1 MANENKKPVTGVSL
15 NKSTLTIKVNSSEQL
30 IAIFSPTDATNQ
42 KVTWSS
48 SNGDVATVDANGHVA
63 GLKEGN
69 ATITV
74 TTEDGNKTATCEV
87 IVDDLLQLYQSDII
101 VKKGDTFQLTALYI
115 GTKKLTWSSNNTA
128 VATVNANGKVTTGNE
143 CGEATITVTT
153 TDISKTDTCTVKVV
167 SETTEEQS
175 TWIDKYVPL
184 YDKEQNGYILAI
196 DLKDKNNV
204 DFTGQILT
212 QGNLENFGGS
222 IFISETETL
231 SCLLTSVS
239 FHKEVYQPGVLEL
252 VIDTNGK
259 LAHFGA
265 FVTLGYIE
273 DLTDNT
279 KSPICHTVAKKYYI
293 FEKKKKGRYVTLR
306 AYSVDKFLTIDK
318 FNQAF
323 TRKKFVE
330 EMVESSII
338 NYKDTANI
346 GAFYTHID
354 YDGTDSS
361 NKIVKNLHHISYKS
375 EEYVLLEGIKTEK
388 AKDSQ
393 DKGLPYYEEP
403 LMPYSVQYEESFYDF
418 LVRMCNRSGEF
429 LYCED
434 NKLHIGVPQ
443 PLKEG
448 DKDIITKIS
457 EFDDKEKSTGI
468 EIEYNESGWKT
479 LDQSQTL
486 ATNSLEEGRWSQIY
500 GGLDN
505 NATTKEGIFLKTES
519 VSGNLISSE
528 QIYPNEYF
536 TKIKYNDGHYAEF
549 SDYLHP
555 ITTPFSMIKHL
566 AESKNLID
574 GLTTGVLAKWLMSG
588 LVSGH
593 FMAKTNK
600 GYKDTYFKDTETDY
614 YQFVSEDLL
623 LSENFY
629 NKILEEEKLTE
640 QGQLI
645 VTCPTC
651 REFKLGQIVQV
662 ENSFYVV
669 YRIKG
674 GAKIVD
680 DVKEEDKQ
688 RYKERYEL
696 LLLPV
701 KKETEKPYVAYPLP
715 MLERRIRK
723 ATPQRAKVTGNF
735 DPDKLGRV
743 RVVYPWQLNETDAT
757 PWLRVVYPMASGDSG
772 FMFIPTK
779 GDEVLID
786 YEEGNVERPFVSG
799 SFYNV
804 DKQPSYHA
812 NMHMQ
817 GAVKSITSANGHH
830 ISFTDIPG
838 GGQFLTS
845 LLPICSF
852 FGKFG
857 LMNDWLSFESK
868 YLDGKNL
875 AGGFEIADYLGVY
888 SIKGSTQNRNITISS
903 PVGNIVLDAFEGITI
918 NAPLGDVNIV
928 GKNVNIEARNNLTMT
943 SGMNIANP
951 RVWTRGF
958 SRMLDKY
965 WYGRGVAYGA
975 TFAKMFG
982 LNLSTYRTWLEVL
995 LRPIGGTMLIKSHR
1009 FMRLEAGKGESKVAS
1024 TKYRGKMKHGGD
1036 HVGRNNRWR
1045 WLVNSALESE
1055 QDVCENAM
1063 DPINT
1068 FIENVVANY
1077 NKINDVLDSFNRI
1090 LEEISISIQNNIIY
1104 DIQFLFEPETEREEQ
1119 RVLGKRGNPNS
1130 IEELLAQIQLAVSNE
1145 VLNDSESPFAKTI
1158 RDIIVGC
1165 NTQIEEIVDNVAVLN
1180 NTFRFEHGKT
1190 FFKNTVNAIK
1200 ERLNRIT
1207 SRDLEND
1214 NLSYDGLDVN
1224 VPARYTKE
1232 MVQDVIYNFLRT
1244 DVWKDSQLQYMLK
1257 LKTIETGQHYNRDLI
1272 TKEDNSIKYNDHLK
1286 RISKIFGLEGAYD
1299 DHAWSKKD
1307 EGTILF
1313 APRGGASYQFGS
1325 AGEIIDTNNLTGYD
1339 PTRLLK
1345 EKLDGITIT
1354 DRGGV
1359 QPNPN

>member
-1 MANENKKPVTGVSL
+1 MANENKKPITGVSL

-30 IAIFSPTDATNQ
+30 IAIFSPTDATDQ

-63 GLKEGN
+63 GVKRGN

-74 TTEDGNKTATCEV
+74 TTEDGNKTATCTV
-87 IVDDLLQLYQSDII
+87 TVKDVLQLYQSDII
-101 VKKGDTFQLTALYI
+101 VKKSDTFQLTALYI
-115 GTKKLTWSSNNTA
+115 GTKNLTWSSNNTA
-128 VATVNANGKVTTGNE
+128 VATVDTKGTVTGVEEGK
-143 CGEATITVTT
+143 ATITVQIENQ
-153 TDISKTDTCTVKVV
+153 DETDTCTVKVV
-167 SETTEEQS
+167 SETSEEQS
-175 TWIDKYVPL
+175 TWIDKNVPL

-354 YDGTDSS
+354 YDGTNSS
-361 NKIVKNLHHISYKS
+361 NKIVKNLHHISYKN
-375 EEYVLLEGIKTEK
+375 
-388 AKDSQ
+388 ADN
-393 DKGLPYYEEP
+393 YEEP

-448 DKDIITKIS
+448 DKDIITIIS
-457 EFDDKEKSTGI
+457 EFDDNETSTGI
-468 EIEYNESGWKT
+468 EIEYNESGWET

-549 SDYLHP
+549 SDYIHP

-680 DVKEEDKQ
+680 DVNDVNKQ

-928 GKNVNIEARNNLTMT
+928 GKNVKIEARNNLTMT
-943 SGMNIANP
+943 SGTNIANP
-951 RVWTRGF
+951 RVWTRG
-958 SRMLDKY
+958 SKVDRY
-965 WYGRGVAYGA
+965 WYGRGVAYGT

-982 LNLSTYRTWLEVL
+982 LNLSTYRIWLEVL

-1090 LEEISISIQNNIIY
+1090 LEKINTSIGSIINSLIENFFKLDEVQ
-1104 DIQFLFEPETEREEQ
+1104 EQ
-1119 RVLGKRGNPNS
+1119 GVLGKGGIPNS
-1130 IEELLAQIQLAVSNE
+1130 IEELQAQIQLAVSNE

-1165 NTQIEEIVDNVAVLN
+1165 NTQIEEIVDDVGVLN
-1180 NTFRFEHGKT
+1180 NTFHFEHGKT
-1190 FFKNTVNAIK
+1190 FFKNTIDAIK
-1200 ERLNRIT
+1200 ERLSRIT
-1207 SRDLEND
+1207 SRDLED
-1214 NLSYDGLDVN
+1214 DYLSYVGLGVN

-1232 MVQDVIYNFLRT
+1232 MVQDEIYNFLRT
-1244 DVWKDSQLQYMLK
+1244 DVWKDSQLQYMLE

-1272 TKEDNSIKYNDHLK
+1272 TKVDNSIKYNDHLK

-1313 APRGGASYQFGS
+1313 APRGGASYQFGA

-1345 EKLDGITIT
+1345 EKLDSITIT
-1354 DRGGV
+1354 DRGV